1 MTISPPLPNPQEA
14 QPCTYNRLAQ
24 LPPLITVHQPP
35 FIANRRQSKIR
46 HRKILIGQ
54 RAHAF
59 PFPTLYPFSQD
70 IKPACPPPTPSSLPP
85 ISCLPIQQRKRS
97 NSHGDAPQIMVGP
110 SSTGAGRGLF
120 VALNPGVDRT
130 VLPKGTPI
138 GGYSKAG
145 TWERESS
152 GDKCVAYA
160 FSGLEVGVF
169 FEKELVSLLEAVR
182 VLAGRE

>member
-1 MTISPPLPNPQEA
+1 
-14 QPCTYNRLAQ
+14 
-24 LPPLITVHQPP
+24 
-35 FIANRRQSKIR
+35 
-46 HRKILIGQ
+46 
-54 RAHAF
+54 
-59 PFPTLYPFSQD
+59 
-70 IKPACPPPTPSSLPP
+70 
-85 ISCLPIQQRKRS
+85 
-97 NSHGDAPQIMVGP
+97 MVGP

-138 GGYSKAG
+138 GGYSKRG
-145 TWERESS
+145 TWEQESS

-182 VLAGRE
+182 VFPLKTWGVKTVSGRHGFQNEAGPSDVPEHTFWMVMRPLRHHFWFLFL